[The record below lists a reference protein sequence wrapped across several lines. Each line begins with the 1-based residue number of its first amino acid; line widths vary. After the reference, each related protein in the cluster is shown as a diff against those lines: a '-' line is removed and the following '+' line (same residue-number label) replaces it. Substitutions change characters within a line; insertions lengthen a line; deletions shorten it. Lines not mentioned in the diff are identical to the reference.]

1 MEAEA
6 SADTGES
13 VEESVPEEEVSGEA
27 ASEEESV
34 PDDPDRN
41 GEEEEQ

>member
-34 PDDPDRN
+34 PKRSRLLTPPRD
-41 GEEEEQ
+41 E